1 MGRSFSSTAALVLH
15 VRDSKEADRL
25 VTLLCPEHGRITL
38 AAKGV
43 RKLTSRRSGLLNPG
57 NIIRCSWVS
66 SGEWHTLTEVVAQET
81 LLTTSPDLQRLRDFT
96 GILEMSYYLGLEGI
110 EQELLY
116 ERMVSLLRYIGSSP
130 EYHRGLV
137 RQQLLELAEELGVAE
152 ASTNQNGV
160 PTASVTQIFEE
171 AFDRPLRSFSFLQ
184 AGE

>member
-1 MGRSFSSTAALVLH
+1 MGKTFSSPAALVLH

-43 RKLTSRRSGLLNPG
+43 RKLSSRRSGALNPG

-66 SGEWHTLTEVVAQET
+66 SGEWHTLTEVVTQESM
-81 LLTTSPDLQRLRDFT
+81 LGNSPDLQRIRDFT
-96 GILEMSYYLGLEGI
+96 GILEMAYYLGLEGI

-116 ERMVSLLRYIGSSP
+116 DRMVGLLRHIGKAE
-130 EYHRGLV
+130 EYHRGWV

-152 ASTNQNGV
+152 VNG
-160 PTASVTQIFEE
+160 PNGGTQSVTKIFEE
-171 AFDRPLRSFSFLQ
+171 AFERPLRSFAFLN